1 MYVKKKTMIYRLLE
15 RHIQI
20 NIQTAIKTSENYQ
33 QNQITKKLKLV
44 SWIQTKTMKYLYQW
58 AN

>member
-1 MYVKKKTMIYRLLE
+1 MTYRLLE
-15 RHIQI
+15 RQVQI
-20 NIQTAIKTSENYQ
+20 NKQTAIKTSENYQ